1 MEMIGNLLITPKES
15 KKTAKINKLLGVL
28 DVGVKS
34 MDSNERFAFVMNPV
48 KGGGPRN
55 VYTLSAKLN
64 EKGEKSTVV
73 SFRSEDRF
81 PFKNKPIS
89 DIQKYGAKC
98 VYPNRL
104 SSFLDRVLIYRDDP
118 NKITVIPFAFKQ
130 YLLRTITLHSYK
142 NISTFIA
149 TGWQTFIP
157 SYIEATKRKKKLMYF
172 VQADETS
179 FSDNSTYKK
188 EVTKSYYKPSIKF
201 TQSKYLVDHFKEKYD
216 QELTYIGFGI
226 NHDVFHPLEV
236 QRESIIFTI
245 YRDDPN
251 KGFNVFVDAINK
263 LWKIRKDF
271 KVMIAGGNIN
281 LDKYKINFPFE
292 SVGWV
297 SNDNTLVMLYARS
310 IFVNT
315 GINEALPMPPL
326 EAMACKSAVITS
338 RIPGSKEFVIESSNC
353 LSFAPNSADDLNEKI
368 EVLLDDENLRCKI
381 SEGGFVTAKRY
392 NWDFAINNFMKL
404 LNQ

>member
-1 MEMIGNLLITPKES
+1 MSTTEK
-15 KKTAKINKLLGVL
+15 
-28 DVGVKS
+28 
-34 MDSNERFAFVMNPV
+34 FAFVMNPL

-55 VYTLSAKLN
+55 VYSLSSYLNKLGK
-64 EKGEKSTVV
+64 ESVVV

-81 PFKNKPIS
+81 PFRNKPIS

-98 VYPNRL
+98 LFPNRL
-104 SSFLDRVLIYRDDP
+104 SSFLDRLLIYNDDP
-118 NKITVIPFAFKQ
+118 TTLTIIPFTFKQ
-130 YLLRTITLHSYK
+130 YLLRSITLNSYK

-157 SYIEATKRKKKLMYF
+157 SYIEAMKRKKKLMYF

-179 FSDNSTYKK
+179 FSNSSTYKK
-188 EVTKSYYKPSIKF
+188 EVTKTYYKPSLKF

-226 NHDVFHPLEV
+226 NYDVFHPLEV
-236 QRESIIFTI
+236 EREAIVFTI

-251 KGFNVFVDAINK
+251 KGFNLFVEAINK

-271 KVMIAGGNIN
+271 KVMIAGGDIN
-281 LDKYKINFPFE
+281 FNKYKINFPFE
-292 SVGWV
+292 NVGWI
-297 SNDNTLVMLYARS
+297 SNDNVLAKLYSRS

-338 RIPGSKEFVIESSNC
+338 RIPGSKEFVREGSNC
-353 LSFAPNSADDLNEKI
+353 LSFDPYSADDLNEKI
-368 EVLLDDENLRCKI
+368 NALLDDDKLRYRI
-381 SEGGFVTAKRY
+381 SEGAFLIAKRY
-392 NWDFAINNFMKL
+392 NWEFVIKNFMQL